1 MMEKAALIMKRYKI
15 TILLFSTFFIVAAA
29 AVSLSVAD
37 EVCLNDERISS
48 SQEVVSIGGR
58 DVVNMAN
65 LTMSEKDLYRTL
77 SKNGGIVTDK
87 TIFSIEKQTHWDEVI
102 LKKDESLVSASQKYQ
117 IPADEL
123 LRINDIDG
131 SKKRGNDLVIFVP
144 KSSKYIQE
152 TSFHAREMKKL
163 EEEFFRR
170 KKLVSVLAY
179 IAKKDDTLWSI
190 AQRFDLSADTII
202 GSNSPEKI
210 NNIRA
215 GTVLRIPDRE
225 GVFVRIQ
232 DGEAIESIATLYR
245 TKIDQI
251 CSANGIDQILQLSSG
266 REIFLP
272 GASYAAVIQTGSGK
286 IKVTTGRESLLRET
300 LIWPVNGRVSS
311 LFGWRSY
318 SYGSG
323 GSFHSG
329 LDIVA
334 PQGRSVVSAK
344 DGIVVYAGWMGGYG
358 KTVVID
364 HNDSITTLYGHCS
377 ELTVRKGDPVYSG
390 QVISYVGSTGRS
402 TGSHLHFEV
411 RKNSYPV
418 DPLSVLR

>member
-1 MMEKAALIMKRYKI
+1 MMEKAALIMKRYKL

-65 LTMSEKDLYRTL
+65 LTTSEKELYRTL
-77 SKNGGIVTDK
+77 SKSGGIVTHK
-87 TIFSIEKQTHWDEVI
+87 AIISMEEQTHWDEVI
-102 LKKDESLVSASQKYQ
+102 LKKDGSLGSASQEYQ
-117 IPADEL
+117 IPTDEL

-131 SKKRGNDLVIFVP
+131 SKKRENDLVIFVP
-144 KSSKYIQE
+144 KSSQYIQE
-152 TSFHAREMKKL
+152 TSSHARKTKKL

-225 GVFVRIQ
+225 GIFVRIQ
-232 DGEAIESIATLYR
+232 DDESLESLVTLYG
-245 TKIDQI
+245 TKIDRI
-251 CSANGIDQILQLSSG
+251 CSANGIDPILQLCQG

-286 IKVTTGRESLLRET
+286 IKVMTGRESLLRET

-323 GSFHSG
+323 SSFHSG

-334 PQGRSVVSAK
+334 PQGRAVVSAK
-344 DGIVVYAGWMGGYG
+344 DGVVVYSGWMGGYG

-364 HNDSITTLYGHCS
+364 HSDSITTLYGHCS
-377 ELTVRKGDPVYSG
+377 ELAVRKGDPVYSG